1 MMLFRM
7 NVQRFVC
14 FMLVV
19 FGVAAID
26 ARAEENSASSDEQAV
41 LKVNAKFYAALN
53 AMLAGDAKPFAE
65 VWWHTDDVI
74 YMGADGAYNVGW
86 EQTYANWKRQAE
98 LKIGGKVMPKEINVN
113 LATDSALVT
122 KEVVQFGAGATDS
135 PNTRLRA
142 TSVFRK
148 KDGQWKLI
156 SHHVD
161 VIPQLRTRMAEEN

>member
-1 MMLFRM
+1 MFFRIHM
-7 NVQRFVC
+7 QRLAC

-19 FGVAAID
+19 CSLAVVEIQAG
-26 ARAEENSASSDEQAV
+26 ENSASSDEQAV

-86 EQTYANWKRQAE
+86 DQTYANWKRQAE

-113 LATDSALVT
+113 LANDSALVT
-122 KEVVQFGAGATDS
+122 KEVVQVGAGAADS
-135 PNTRLRA
+135 PNARLRA

-148 KDGQWKLI
+148 QDGQWKLI

-161 VIPQLRTRMAEEN
+161 VIPQLRNRMAEED